1 MPSITRRRLLGGSLA
16 LAAGGYGTYR
26 LHRGAAAATFDAWTP
41 APGTWPL
48 RRYDPANTAH
58 NPHATPPRER
68 PTLREFTTLSTS
80 ARRPSYS
87 PLVGPD
93 YVVVYGSG
101 LAAYARDDG
110 SAARTVAAAT
120 PRAGFG
126 PDGHL
131 HTVSLESDTDSAPT
145 AVVGYEAADLR
156 ERYRV
161 PLDADNPRGLT
172 VGTDEVYLGTEQGTL
187 HGVDADGGRRWR
199 VDGTMPALVDNRLYA
214 AGAPLDGTVA
224 YAERTGC
231 DRSLRPGPRRAWSA
245 GPVSGFVHAPA
256 VADGRLVVGTYA
268 EGGGVVAAVD
278 AISGDPLWEPRPLGV
293 DVATPA
299 VVGTHGYVA
308 TGTDDRR
315 AGLVAALDL
324 RTGESE
330 WRDETEWH
338 ALTPAVGGD
347 TLVVAGE
354 AREGGEVV
362 GGVVRA
368 YDRAGGERL
377 WTHRFETPGVG
388 GLALVGGRVLVAA
401 GSSVYELR

>member
-1 MPSITRRRLLGGSLA
+1 
-16 LAAGGYGTYR
+16 
-26 LHRGAAAATFDAWTP
+26 
-41 APGTWPL
+41 
-48 RRYDPANTAH
+48 
-58 NPHATPPRER
+58 
-68 PTLREFTTLSTS
+68 
-80 ARRPSYS
+80 
-87 PLVGPD
+87 
-93 YVVVYGSG
+93 
-101 LAAYARDDG
+101 
-110 SAARTVAAAT
+110 
-120 PRAGFG
+120 
-126 PDGHL
+126 
-131 HTVSLESDTDSAPT
+131 
-145 AVVGYEAADLR
+145 
-156 ERYRV
+156 
-161 PLDADNPRGLT
+161 
-172 VGTDEVYLGTEQGTL
+172 
-187 HGVDADGGRRWR
+187 GRRWR